1 MMRGLKTKKAAAP
14 SKAGTKGKGQPSL
27 DDFLLKRD
35 YTGALALLEFQL
47 KCQDGDLKE
56 LLLWIGY
63 AAFHLGNFRRAEE
76 AYKELLETYDVSNE
90 VYLNLACC
98 YFYQQ
103 MYEEADKAA
112 MKGPPDSLQN
122 RLLFNTSHR
131 MGDESKLMQ
140 FHQNL
145 KDKKEGTIHL
155 TCSFNTSLL
164 SHPFHRI
171 LSAHLLIHHI
181 NTTTNLIQCIHS
193 TMFCRSII
201 SCSSTLF
208 TIPSPRSDRHLQA
221 IAVRKSRRL
230 SVECIRR

>member
-1 MMRGLKTKKAAAP
+1 MRGLKTKKATAP

-47 KCQDGDLKE
+47 KCQDGDLKD

-103 MYEEADKAA
+103 MYDEADKAA

-145 KDKKEGTIHL
+145 KDKKEGTHTFIMRF
-155 TCSFNTSLL
+155 T
-164 SHPFHRI
+164 I
-171 LSAHLLIHHI
+171 LSTYPLTNPSTQLLIHRISHPTVFI
-181 NTTTNLIQCIHS
+181 NTQ
-193 TMFCRSII
+193 
-201 SCSSTLF
+201 
-208 TIPSPRSDRHLQA
+208 
-221 IAVRKSRRL
+221 
-230 SVECIRR
+230 